1 MAFVFLGLL
10 YHYSFSMFLER
21 WRLPLECGFQV
32 VSLPARID
40 PLHTSAVVSLHGRL
54 FVRVPFEQGSI
65 WTVPLIIKYSSV
77 GIKGFVEIKDGGQ
90 VVN

>member
-1 MAFVFLGLL
+1 MQFMLL
-10 YHYSFSMFLER
+10 LFMFLLENSVLIKNC
-21 WRLPLECGFQV
+21 LPRNLSGFQV

-65 WTVPLIIKYSSV
+65 
-77 GIKGFVEIKDGGQ
+77 
-90 VVN
+90 